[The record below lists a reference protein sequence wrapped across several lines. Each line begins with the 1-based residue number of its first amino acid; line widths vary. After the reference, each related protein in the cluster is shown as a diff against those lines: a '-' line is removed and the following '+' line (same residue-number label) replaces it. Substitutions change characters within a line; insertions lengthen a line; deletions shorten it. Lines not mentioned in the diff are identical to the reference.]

1 MGRVWNLIVA
11 GAIIGMAAAAPQ
23 SAIALSKDTSTPA
36 NNYESVGTV
45 RSPPVT
51 YNNSL
56 ILQRADPHIVKHTDG
71 WYYFTASV
79 PAYDQVILRRAQT
92 IQGLQ
97 DAEEVVI
104 FQQKDSGVG
113 SGFIWAPELHWI
125 DGKWYVY
132 VAVGAD
138 DKWRIRPL
146 VLEGTGENPLEAEW
160 VEKGL
165 IETNWDTFSLDA
177 TTFTANGVRYLVWA
191 QNDPNWGDTNTAL
204 LIAPLINPWTLK
216 LPAVAITYPD
226 LPWERIG
233 HNVNEGAY
241 VIKRNGTIFLTYS
254 ASATDHNY
262 CVGLLTA
269 AETSDL
275 MDPLSWK
282 KSQEPVFVSNSETSQ
297 WGPGHNS
304 FTVSE
309 DGLSDLFVYHD
320 RSYRDINGE
329 PLYDPNRRTRV
340 QKVYWRA
347 DGTPDF
353 GVPVPDG
360 VTPVRLRVAAD
371 ETLYIQHQGEERAV
385 VQKDPYSVVETLF
398 RIVNP
403 GFNGAGSV
411 SLESSSRPGYFLRQ
425 SEQSLILSAN
435 DGSDSF
441 KSDASFV
448 QVPGLSDDK
457 GFSFKRNNGYI
468 KVGDSNELVVGC
480 VGPNQ
485 GEQATFLLE

>member
-1 MGRVWNLIVA
+1 MLAIWNLFVT
-11 GAIIGMAAAAPQ
+11 GAIVGLASAAPRAAPANDV
-23 SAIALSKDTSTPA
+23 SVMST

-45 RSPPVT
+45 RSPRAT

-79 PAYDQVILRRAQT
+79 PDYDQVILRRAQT
-92 IQGLQ
+92 IQELE

-104 FQQKDSGVG
+104 YQQKESGTG
-113 SGFIWAPELHWI
+113 AGFIWAPELHHI

-132 VAVGAD
+132 VAVGDD

-160 VEKGL
+160 VDKGL
-165 IETNWDTFSLDA
+165 VETNWDTFSLDA
-177 TTFTANGVRYLVWA
+177 TTFTANGQRFMVWA
-191 QNDPNWGDTNTAL
+191 QNDPDWGNTNTAL
-204 LIAPLINPWTLK
+204 LIAPMVNPWTLK

-269 AETSDL
+269 SEEANL
-275 MDPLSWK
+275 MDPASWA
-282 KSQEPVFVSNSETSQ
+282 KSPEPVFFSNSETSN

-309 DGLSDLFVYHD
+309 DGLSDLFVYHG
-320 RSYRDINGE
+320 RSYRDIDGE

-340 QKVYWRA
+340 QKIYWRA

-353 GVPVPDG
+353 GIPVPDG
-360 VTPVRLRVAAD
+360 MTPVRLRVAAD
-371 ETLYIQHQGEERAV
+371 ETLYIKHQGSESAV
-385 VQKDPYSVVETLF
+385 VESDLPSVADSLF
-398 RIVNP
+398 RLVSP
-403 GFNGAGSV
+403 GFAGEDSV
-411 SLESSSRPGYFLRQ
+411 SLESTSRPGEFLRQ
-425 SEQSLILSAN
+425 AEGGLVLGAD
-435 DGSDSF
+435 DGSDAF
-441 KSDASFV
+441 KSGASFV
-448 QVPGLSDDK
+448 QTQGLSDDA
-457 GFSFKRNNGYI
+457 GVSFRAGCGYVR
-468 KVGDSNELVVGC
+468 VGEANQLVVEAVDEG
-480 VGPNQ
+480 Q
-485 GEQATFLLE
+485 EAEATFFLE

>member
-1 MGRVWNLIVA
+1 MVGILRFLAATFVV
-11 GAIIGMAAAAPQ
+11 GFTAAAPLESAPLT
-23 SAIALSKDTSTPA
+23 SAIAGSEST
-36 NNYESVGTV
+36 YESVGTF
-45 RSPPVT
+45 RSPPVS

-56 ILQRADPHIVKHTDG
+56 ILQRADPHIVKHSDG

-79 PAYDQVILRRAQT
+79 PAYDQVILRRART
-92 IQGLQ
+92 IQELQ

-104 FQQKDSGVG
+104 FNRKPSGIG
-113 SGFIWAPELHWI
+113 AGFIWAPELHYI

-138 DKWRIRPL
+138 DRWRIRPF
-146 VLEGTGENPLEAEW
+146 VLEGTGENPLEAQW

-191 QNDPNWGDTNTAL
+191 QNDPTWGDTNTAL
-204 LIAPLINPWTLK
+204 LIAPLVNPWTVK
-216 LPAVAITYPD
+216 LPAVPITYPD

-262 CVGLLTA
+262 CMGLLTA
-269 AETSDL
+269 PETADL
-275 MDPLSWK
+275 MNPSSWT
-282 KSQEPVFVSNSETSQ
+282 KSQEPVFQSNAETSE

-309 DGLSDLFVYHD
+309 DGLNDVIVYHG
-320 RSYRDINGE
+320 RNYRDINGE

-340 QKVYWRA
+340 QKLYWRA

-353 GVPVPDG
+353 GIPIPDG
-360 VTPVRLRVAAD
+360 PTPVRLRLAAD
-371 ETLYIQHQGEERAV
+371 ENLYISHHNAEHATAAEDSPLASTQ
-385 VQKDPYSVVETLF
+385 F
-398 RIVNP
+398 RIVEP
-403 GFNGAGSV
+403 GFSGEGSI
-411 SLESSSRPGYFLRQ
+411 SLESTDRPGQYLRQ
-425 SEQSLILSAN
+425 SGGFLVLSAN
-435 DGSDSF
+435 DESTAFKDEASFEQVAGLANKEGVSF
-441 KSDASFV
+441 KAGDAFV
-448 QVPGLSDDK
+448 
-457 GFSFKRNNGYI
+457 
-468 KVGDSNELVVGC
+468 KVGKGNELVVAAVDKNCDGSR
-480 VGPNQ
+480 
-485 GEQATFLLE
+485 ATFFLE